1 MKINAQSEGSPNPP
15 VQIAPIGVEESFNA
29 PDKFGISGI
38 GI

>member
-15 VQIAPIGVEESFNA
+15 VQLAPIGVEESFNA
-29 PDKFGISGI
+29 PDKLGISGI